1 MTCFQVI
8 QSSVSPFISMA
19 FCVND
24 HLCCPVNAPPVSPC
38 DVSPCATNTNT
49 QIDTQSL
56 DHDLPPVS
64 EALALPFHLI
74 SGRSA
79 ITAIPHI
86 PRVTVRATTDEG
98 ETIYLRKRKR
108 HSPLE
113 TTVSQSCIECS
124 YNSLTYKVSDYI
136 NSKDRKFACS
146 SYSQTYG

>member
-1 MTCFQVI
+1 MACFQVI
-8 QSSVSPFISMA
+8 QSSVSPFISMT

-24 HLCCPVNAPPVSPC
+24 RFCCPVNAPPVSPC
-38 DVSPCATNTNT
+38 AVSPCATNTNT

-56 DHDLPPVS
+56 DHDLP
-64 EALALPFHLI
+64 FHLI
-74 SGRSA
+74 SERSA

-86 PRVTVRATTDEG
+86 PRLTVRATTYEG

-113 TTVSQSCIECS
+113 MTVSQSCIECS
-124 YNSLTYKVSDYI
+124 YNSLTYKVSD
-136 NSKDRKFACS
+136 SKDRKFACS